1 MGDFHS
7 NSLALQQLHLQSIQ
21 FENIMAKLWGG
32 RFTGATDPLMHA
44 FNQSLSYDKRMYK
57 ADVMG
62 SQAYAKGL
70 VRAGVLNEE
79 ERQLIHEGL
88 DKVLG
93 EWESGKFVEK
103 EADEDI
109 HTANERR
116 LAELIGPTAGKLHTG
131 RSRND
136 QVATDMRIWLLEQ
149 VEKLENFLKDLIKV
163 MIARAEKEIEVVMPG
178 YTHLQRA
185 QPIRWS
191 HFLLSHCGFFIN
203 DLKRL
208 QDLKPRI
215 SVLPLGSGPL
225 AGNPFAMPRDLLQAE
240 LGFDSLTLNSM
251 QGVADRDFIAEFLFW
266 TSMTM
271 IHISRLAEDLIVYST
286 AEFGFVTLSDAYSTG
301 SSIMPQK
308 KNPDSLE
315 LLRGKS
321 GRTFGQLAG
330 LMMTL
335 KGVPSTYNKDLQE
348 DKEPMF
354 DAADTIES
362 SLQILQGVISTLN
375 IHPENMKRSL
385 TDDMLATDLAEYLV
399 RKGIPFRETHHISG
413 SAVRLAEQNKISLSQ
428 LTLEQLQ
435 SLSPKF
441 EKDVIDVFSFET
453 SVERRDVVGGTS
465 KRAVLEQVDTVKKII
480 GA

>member
-1 MGDFHS
+1 
-7 NSLALQQLHLQSIQ
+7 
-21 FENIMAKLWGG
+21 MAAQNKLWGG
-32 RFTGATDPLMHA
+32 RFVGGTDPLMHS

-57 ADVMG
+57 ADIKG

-70 VRAGVLNEE
+70 VKAGVLTEE
-79 ERQLIHEGL
+79 ERVSIHDGL
-88 DKVLG
+88 EKVLK
-93 EWESGKFVEK
+93 EWESNTFKEK
-103 EADEDI
+103 ENDEDI

-116 LAELIGPTAGKLHTG
+116 LAELIGPVAGKLHTG

-136 QVATDMRIWLLEQ
+136 QVATDMRIWLLEE
-149 VEKLENFLKDLIKV
+149 VEKLEAFLKDLIKV
-163 MIARAEKEIEVVMPG
+163 MVSRAEQEIDSIMPG

-191 HFLLSHCGFFIN
+191 HFLLSHVAFFLN

-225 AGNPFAMPRDLLQAE
+225 AGNPFAMPRDLLQTE
-240 LGFDSLTLNSM
+240 LGFQSLTLNSM

-266 TSMTM
+266 VSLTM
-271 IHISRLAEDLIVYST
+271 IHVSRISEDLIIYSS

-321 GRTFGQLAG
+321 GRTFGSLAG
-330 LMMTL
+330 LLMTL

-354 DAADTIES
+354 DAAHTVEN
-362 SLQILQGVISTLN
+362 SLQILQGVLSTLA
-375 IHPENMKRSL
+375 IHPENMVRSL
-385 TDDMLATDLAEYLV
+385 THDMLATDLAEYLV
-399 RKGIPFRETHHISG
+399 RKGTPFRETHHISG
-413 SAVRLAEQNKISLSQ
+413 SAVKLAEQKKISLSE

-441 EKDVIDVFSFET
+441 EKDVEEVFSFET

-465 KRAVLEQVDTVKKII
+465 RRAVLEQVETVKKIV
-480 GA
+480 A

>member
-1 MGDFHS
+1 
-7 NSLALQQLHLQSIQ
+7 
-21 FENIMAKLWGG
+21 MANTMWGG
-32 RFTGATDPLMHA
+32 RFTGGVDPLMHA

-57 ADVMG
+57 ADVRG

-70 VRAGVLNEE
+70 VKAGVLTED
-79 ERQLIHEGL
+79 ERKSIHDGL
-88 DKVLG
+88 DKVLQ
-93 EWESGKFVEK
+93 EWENGTFVEK
-103 EADEDI
+103 DNDEDI
-109 HTANERR
+109 HMANERR
-116 LAELIGPTAGKLHTG
+116 LAELIGPVAGKLHTG

-149 VEKLENFLKDLIKV
+149 VVKLDGYLQDVIKV
-163 MIARAEKEIEVVMPG
+163 MTARAEAEIDPVMPG

-191 HFLLSHCGFFIN
+191 HFLLSHVGFFLN

-208 QDLKPRI
+208 RDLVPRI

-240 LGFDSLTLNSM
+240 LGFESLTLNSM

-266 TSMTM
+266 VSMTM
-271 IHISRLAEDLIVYST
+271 IHVSRIAEDLIIYST

-321 GRTFGQLAG
+321 GRTFGSLAG
-330 LMMTL
+330 LLMTL

-354 DAADTIES
+354 DAASTVEN
-362 SLQILQGVISTLN
+362 SLQILQGVLSTLT

-385 TDDMLATDLAEYLV
+385 TPDMLATDLAEYLV
-399 RKGIPFRETHHISG
+399 RKGTPFRETHHISG
-413 SAVRLAEQNKISLSQ
+413 SAVRLAEQNKVSLAE

-435 SLSPKF
+435 TLSPKF
-441 EKDVIDVFSFET
+441 SEDVKEVFSFET

-465 KRAVLEQVDTVKKII
+465 RRAVLEQVESVKKII
-480 GA
+480 A

>member
-1 MGDFHS
+1 MA
-7 NSLALQQLHLQSIQ
+7 NS
-21 FENIMAKLWGG
+21 MWGG
-32 RFTGATDPLMHA
+32 RFTGGVDPLMHA

-57 ADVMG
+57 ADVRG

-70 VRAGVLNEE
+70 VKAGVLTED
-79 ERQLIHEGL
+79 ERKSIHDGL
-88 DKVLG
+88 DKVLQ
-93 EWESGKFVEK
+93 EWENGTFVEK
-103 EADEDI
+103 DNDEDI
-109 HTANERR
+109 HMANERR
-116 LAELIGPTAGKLHTG
+116 LAELIGPVAGKLHTG

-149 VEKLENFLKDLIKV
+149 VEKLDGYLKDVIKV
-163 MIARAEKEIEVVMPG
+163 MTARAEGEIDAVMPG

-191 HFLLSHCGFFIN
+191 HFLLSHVGFFIN

-208 QDLKPRI
+208 RDLVPRI

-240 LGFDSLTLNSM
+240 LGFESLTLNSM

-266 TSMTM
+266 VSMTM
-271 IHISRLAEDLIVYST
+271 IHVSRIAEDLIIYST

-321 GRTFGQLAG
+321 GRTFGSLAG
-330 LMMTL
+330 LLMTL

-354 DAADTIES
+354 DAAHTVEN
-362 SLQILQGVISTLN
+362 SLQILQGVLSTLT

-385 TDDMLATDLAEYLV
+385 THDMLATDLAEYLV
-399 RKGIPFRETHHISG
+399 RKGTPFRETHHISG
-413 SAVRLAEQNKISLSQ
+413 SAVRLAEQNKVSLAD

-435 SLSPKF
+435 TLSSKF
-441 EKDVIDVFSFET
+441 SEDVKEVFSFET

-465 KRAVLEQVDTVKKII
+465 RRAVLEQVESVKKMI
-480 GA
+480 A